1 LFFRV
6 WNSVC
11 KERNAGDAEGESPPL
26 TIREARCATMQSM
39 NNVPASESVRLD
51 LWLWAARFFK
61 TRAIAK
67 QAIETGKI
75 EIDGQRAKPSR
86 GVRIGDAL
94 KITRG
99 EEIFEVEVRVLSDV
113 RGPASIAR
121 TLYAETETS
130 RLRRESDRA
139 LRAAE
144 RAGYR
149 APETKPDKR
158 ARRLIRAL
166 GDIDAT

>member
-1 LFFRV
+1 
-6 WNSVC
+6 
-11 KERNAGDAEGESPPL
+11 
-26 TIREARCATMQSM
+26 M
-39 NNVPASESVRLD
+39 NNAPAAESVRLD

-61 TRAIAK
+61 TRALAK
-67 QAIETGKI
+67 HAIETGKI
-75 EIDGQRAKPSR
+75 EVGGQRAKPAR
-86 GVRIGDAL
+86 AVRVGDAL

-99 EEIFEVEVRVLSDV
+99 EEAFEIEVRGLSDT
-113 RGPASIAR
+113 RGPASVAHG
-121 TLYAETETS
+121 LYAESETS
-130 RLRRESDRA
+130 RLRRESQRA
-139 LRAAE
+139 QRAAE

>member
-1 LFFRV
+1 M
-6 WNSVC
+6 NST
-11 KERNAGDAEGESPPL
+11 PTP
-26 TIREARCATMQSM
+26 
-39 NNVPASESVRLD
+39 ESVRLD

-61 TRAIAK
+61 TRALAK

-86 GVRIGDAL
+86 GVRAGDRLVIA
-94 KITRG
+94 RG
-99 EEIFEVEVRVLSDV
+99 EEMFEVEVRGLSGT
-113 RGPASIAR
+113 RGPASVAQA
-121 TLYAETETS
+121 LYCESEAS
-130 RLRRESDRA
+130 RLRRENLRA
-139 LRAAE
+139 QRAAE

-166 GDIDAT
+166 GDFDAT